1 MYIYY
6 KHTVNYPV
14 LQAFRACYTQI
25 QSYDRQSVIFGMGL
39 VYITKELKALHFDWK
54 LTIDS

>member
-14 LQAFRACYTQI
+14 LHVQAFRACYTQI

-39 VYITKELKALHFDWK
+39 VYITKELKALHFD
-54 LTIDS
+54 

>member
-1 MYIYY
+1 MFY

-39 VYITKELKALHFDWK
+39 VYITKELKALHFD
-54 LTIDS
+54 